1 MRESIVVICPTAQG
15 ESRAALWHDG
25 QIGHGWHARIARRAQ
40 IGRCHCRISQ
50 GFTTALWL
58 SSARSGE
65 HRLWVFAMPM
75 RERVGKDEFGQREQ
89 AERML
94 RDATA
99 DHI

>member
-1 MRESIVVICPTAQG
+1 MGGMRALPVGRKSADVIAEFRKVSRPRYGCLPRVAESIV
-15 ESRAALWHDG
+15 DG
-25 QIGHGWHARIARRAQ
+25 AH
-40 IGRCHCRISQ
+40 SK
-50 GFTTALWL
+50 
-58 SSARSGE
+58 
-65 HRLWVFAMPM
+65 RLWVFAMPM